1 MTLFMIEKQ
10 GTAVHTKSGLSEG
23 SAKKF
28 PLVLQV
34 LPSLNGGGVERGT
47 IEVAQALKNEG
58 YDSLVASEGGF
69 LEKELNRIKVEHIT
83 LPLATK
89 NPLKI
94 WRNTES
100 LYQIIKDRGV
110 DIIHARSRAP
120 AWSAYFAAKKAGI
133 KFLTT
138 FHGTYGTGPFNIKL
152 PYNRIMTKGDL
163 VIAVSDYISSIIKN
177 DYQIP
182 EQKIRVIHRGV
193 DTNLF
198 DASKVSRSRI
208 IALAKKWNLP
218 DGATV
223 IMLPC
228 RLSRWKGHH
237 LMLEALTELKE
248 RDDIYC
254 IFVGSLQGKDSFRKE
269 IEHFASGLG
278 LGGKVRMISYCDDM
292 PAAYM
297 LADIVV
303 SAATK
308 PEAFGRTI
316 VEAQAMGKIVIAA
329 DEGGACETIKNG
341 LTGFLFKSKDST
353 SLADALKRV
362 LDMSGREKEVLTQTA
377 KCCAETE
384 FSTQAMC
391 AKTLKVYEELAEK

>member
-1 MTLFMIEKQ
+1 MNTN
-10 GTAVHTKSGLSEG
+10 SGLAES

-47 IEVAQALKNEG
+47 IEIASALKAAGHE
-58 YDSLVASEGGF
+58 SLVASEGGF
-69 LEKELNRIKVEHIT
+69 LTKDLKRIKVEHIT

-89 NPLKI
+89 NPFKI
-94 WRNTES
+94 WQNAEKLAKIITE
-100 LYQIIKDRGV
+100 KGV

-120 AWSAYFAAKKAGI
+120 AWSAYLAAKKTGI

-138 FHGTYGTGPFNIKL
+138 FHGTYGMGPGKIKR
-152 PYNRIMTKGDL
+152 PYNRVMTKSDL
-163 VIAVSDYISSIIKN
+163 IIAVSDYIASLIKK

-182 EQKIRVIHRGV
+182 EQKIRVVHRGV
-193 DTNLF
+193 DTDIF
-198 DASKVSRSRI
+198 DPSKVTRARI
-208 IALAKKWNLP
+208 IALAKQWNLP
-218 DGATV
+218 DGATI

-237 LMLEALTELKE
+237 LMLEALSRIKDRE
-248 RDDIYC
+248 DIYC
-254 IFVGSLQGKDSFRKE
+254 IFVGSLQGKESFRKE
-269 IEHFASGLG
+269 IEHFASSLG
-278 LGGKVRMISYCDDM
+278 LGGKVRLISYCADM

-341 LTGFLFKSKDST
+341 LTGFLFKSKDSED
-353 SLADALKRV
+353 LADTLEKA
-362 LDMSGREKEVLTQTA
+362 LDMSEREKEVLTQTA
-377 KCCAETE
+377 VNCAATD
-384 FSTQAMC
+384 FSTRAMC
-391 AKTLKVYEELAEK
+391 AKTLKIYEELAKK